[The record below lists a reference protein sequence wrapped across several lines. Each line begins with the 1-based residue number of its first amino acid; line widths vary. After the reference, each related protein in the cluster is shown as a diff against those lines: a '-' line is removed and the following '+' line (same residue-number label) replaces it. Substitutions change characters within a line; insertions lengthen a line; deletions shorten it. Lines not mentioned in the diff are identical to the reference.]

1 VKIKTTLVL
10 VGVFAA
16 LLAVVLYFD
25 SKGEKAKAAE
35 EKTNTLIDLAADDLR
50 KVEIV
55 RDGERLTFER
65 DEAGPW
71 RLTSPLAAAADE
83 SEAQSLV
90 EALASVRIERVV
102 EKEVK
107 DPAAYGLPGT
117 EIALWTKGKA
127 VPVKLLVGMEN
138 PLDKSLFAKRVDD
151 PRLVLL
157 ASTLK
162 STLDKKVFDF
172 RQKDVFKFTA
182 ADVQKIKVRAKG
194 VAWEAAREGT
204 GWMLKAPVA
213 APAAK
218 TKIDSLLDS
227 LSGLRAKAFVAE
239 DKKAAVAEKFGL
251 TKPDYEVALSLPSSD
266 QEIVFT
272 LHKQDDS
279 QYATTSLSTKIVA
292 FEGTVLADLERK
304 VEEIRERKVAE
315 FYAWDAKSVLIKRD
329 GLEIS
334 AVKEKSG
341 DEEKWLLDPATKEE
355 ADGTKIEDLVRK
367 IEGLEAAAFVD
378 APGPLGGYGLDPG
391 TEIRIKTRDYQGQEK
406 EIVLFIGKEDAAKK
420 QVAVKASSLGP
431 LFLVDSAFLADLPK
445 AKTDWKAA
453 TPKPEESQTDKK

>member
-1 VKIKTTLVL
+1 VKLKTTLVL
-10 VGVFAA
+10 AGVFAA
-16 LLAVVLYFD
+16 LLAVVLFFD

-55 RDGERLTFER
+55 RAGERLAFER

-83 SEAQSLV
+83 SEAKSLV

-138 PLDKSLFAKRVDD
+138 PLDKSLFAKREDD

-182 ADVQKIKVRAKG
+182 ADVQTIKVRAKDT
-194 VAWEAAREGT
+194 AWEGARVEN

-227 LSGLRAKAFVAE
+227 LSGLRAKEFVAE
-239 DKKAAVAEKFGL
+239 DKEAGTIEKFGL
-251 TKPDYEVALSLPSSD
+251 TKPDYEVALSLPSSN
-266 QEIVFT
+266 QEIVFA
-272 LHKQDDS
+272 LHKQGES

-304 VEEIRERKVAE
+304 VEEIREKKVAE

-334 AVKEKSG
+334 AVKEKVG

-355 ADGTKIEDLVRK
+355 ADQAKLEDLVRK
-367 IEGLEAAAFVD
+367 IEGLEAVAFVD
-378 APGPLGGYGLDPG
+378 APGPLAGYGLDPG
-391 TEIRIKTRDYQGQEK
+391 TEIRIKTRDYQGQER
-406 EIVLFIGKEDAAKK
+406 EVVLFVGKEDPAKK
-420 QVAVKASSLGP
+420 QVAVKAAGLVN
-431 LFLVDSAFLADLPK
+431 LFLVDSAFCADLPK
-445 AKTDWKAA
+445 DRADWKVAP
-453 TPKPEESQTDKK
+453 PKAEESKADKK

>member
-1 VKIKTTLVL
+1 MKLKTTLVL
-10 VGVFAA
+10 AGVFAA

-55 RDGERLTFER
+55 RAGERLAFER

-83 SEAQSLV
+83 SEAKSLV

-138 PLDKSLFAKRVDD
+138 PLDKSLFAKREDD

-182 ADVQKIKVRAKG
+182 ADVRTIKVRAKDT
-194 VAWEAAREGT
+194 AWEGARVENR
-204 GWMLKAPVA
+204 WMLKAPVA

-227 LSGLRAKAFVAE
+227 LSGLRAKEFVAE
-239 DKKAAVAEKFGL
+239 DKEAGAVEKYGL
-251 TKPDYEVALSLPSSD
+251 TKPDYEVALSLPSSN
-266 QEIVFT
+266 QEIVFA
-272 LHKQDDS
+272 LHKQGES

-304 VEEIRERKVAE
+304 VEEIREKKVAE

-334 AVKEKSG
+334 AVKEKVG
-341 DEEKWLLDPATKEE
+341 DGEKWLLDPATKAE
-355 ADGTKIEDLVRK
+355 ADQTKIEDLVRK
-367 IEGLEAAAFVD
+367 IEGLEAVAFVD
-378 APGPLGGYGLDPG
+378 APGPLAGYGLDPG
-391 TEIRIKTRDYQGQEK
+391 TEIRIRTRDYQGQEK
-406 EIVLFIGKEDAAKK
+406 EVVLFVGKEDAAKK
-420 QVAVKASSLGP
+420 QVAVKAAGLVN

-445 AKTDWKAA
+445 DGTDWKVAP
-453 TPKPEESQTDKK
+453 PKAEESKADKK